1 MTTTD
6 TMKEFFTETEW
17 DMIYEFIGRALDDDN
32 YDPEQVYSIRS
43 KIHNLFLW
51 HFKNWHM
58 GSCVSIRSLP

>member
-32 YDPEQVYSIRS
+32 YEDNEQVYSIRS
-43 KIHNLFLW
+43 KIHNLFL
-51 HFKNWHM
+51 
-58 GSCVSIRSLP
+58 